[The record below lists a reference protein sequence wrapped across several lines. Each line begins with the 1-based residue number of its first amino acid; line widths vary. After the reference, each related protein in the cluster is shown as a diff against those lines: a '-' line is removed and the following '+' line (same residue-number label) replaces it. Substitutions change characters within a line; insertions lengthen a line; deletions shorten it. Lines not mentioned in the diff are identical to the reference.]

1 MYGKHRKKLERHCH
15 QLTVGIVRSG
25 FVASGE
31 AASEKLGVNLCVGV
45 TVQN

>member
-1 MYGKHRKKLERHCH
+1 MKRHSR
-15 QLTVGIVRSG
+15 QMTVETVRSG